1 MSDSLA
7 DLLKR
12 QQQPSPAKSPTSPG
26 EAPPDEAAEM
36 AKIAKQQA
44 AKAAVVAGR
53 LLGKATKLGI
63 LHSVKASQQAQQ
75 KLSEVTPEQWAK
87 TRQLGKQAGFILLVL
102 AALVVVIYGGVAGWK
117 AIASHHH
124 AAATTTKQTTVAKPA
139 PATSVITVNIPAS
152 AVAPPALLPPLAE
165 QVPATAV
172 EQPLS
177 QVRKPV
183 ARPAP
188 AVKQPTTPTPSV
200 AHQQQRAPRRQ
211 SPPAEQQGVNAKF
224 RATAPKFDQ
233 QSQRNI
239 EKMDAWFKQLNQQKE
254 NAPTS
259 AAQGNTHGSQ
269 PEHQ

>member
-12 QQQPSPAKSPTSPG
+12 QQQSSPAKSPTPPA

-36 AKIAKQQA
+36 AKIAKEHA

-53 LLGKATKLGI
+53 VLRKATKLG
-63 LHSVKASQQAQQ
+63 LQHSVKASQQAQQ

-102 AALVVVIYGGVAGWK
+102 AAMVVLIYGGVAGWK
-117 AIASHHH
+117 VLAGHQH
-124 AAATTTKQTTVAKPA
+124 AATATTTTKQPTPETARSEVERN
-139 PATSVITVNIPAS
+139 S
-152 AVAPPALLPPLAE
+152 E
-165 QVPATAV
+165 QAPATAV
-172 EQPLS
+172 EPPTAAQPVPAVIEPS
-177 QVRKPV
+177 EPSPSRVRKPV
-183 ARPAP
+183 DRPVP
-188 AVKQPTTPTPSV
+188 VVNQPV
-200 AHQQQRAPRRQ
+200 AHQQQATPRRQ
-211 SPPAEQQGVNAKF
+211 APTANQQGVNAKY

-254 NAPTS
+254 NAPATS

-269 PEHQ
+269 PAHQ